1 MVLRK
6 CVLVTLSQFIC
17 VPRLYGVPTC
27 SSYRP
32 GPVPTISWNTRRPW
46 GREYIICCLVL
57 QYWHPW
63 LACFSWAVHFRMMAQ
78 TVILSVLIELLLTF
92 TFNVSG
98 SKVMFSNTWA
108 VKIRDGGLVV
118 VGNLARKHGFV
129 NETQVLS
136 TSYNCKLFI

>member
-1 MVLRK
+1 MCITYSISIYLCSTTIWYANVYFIPPRASPNHILEFRK
-6 CVLVTLSQFIC
+6 TL
-17 VPRLYGVPTC
+17 G
-27 SSYRP
+27 
-32 GPVPTISWNTRRPW
+32 TRIYNLLSRSA
-46 GREYIICCLVL
+46 I
-57 QYWHPW
+57 
-63 LACFSWAVHFRMMAQ
+63 LACFSRAVHFRMMAQ

-108 VKIRDGGLVV
+108 VKIRDGGVVV